1 MLKALCIIALL
12 AVTSFADVKAVIDG
26 PSTGNPGDLIV
37 LNGVNSIGDGH
48 RWVIPEGLQTL
59 ACGTAGPGQ
68 LAFASGRAGSY
79 TFGLIVADKEAAI
92 DYVTHTVKIGGS
104 LPQPPPTDPD
114 QPDLPI
120 PDPDEPDE
128 PDQPTPVP
136 GLEQIEKLSMEKA
149 ASLADSTTAKSIAQG
164 ILEVDRQIEVM
175 CSRGQC
181 PGLASVKQM
190 MVATIEGR
198 LLGRRGASLNVNWL
212 DGWRKPINEA
222 INKLNA
228 VDVPSYRAIMRAVA
242 VGLSQ

>member
-1 MLKALCIIALL
+1 MLKHLWLV
-12 AVTSFADVKAVIDG
+12 AVLFCSPSLADVKAVIDG
-26 PSTGNPGDLIV
+26 PATGNPGDLIV
-37 LNGVNSIGDGH
+37 LNGMNSVGDGH

-68 LAFASGRAGSY
+68 LAFASGRSGSY

-92 DYVTHTVKIGGS
+92 DFTTHTVTIAGS
-104 LPQPPPTDPD
+104 LPQPPPTEPD

-120 PDPDEPDE
+120 PDPDE

-136 GLEQIEKLSMEKA
+136 GLEQIEKLSRESA
-149 ASLADSTTAKSIAQG
+149 ARLADADTAKGLADAIMATERA
-164 ILEVDRQIEVM
+164 IDAM
-175 CSRGQC
+175 CKAGQC
-181 PGLASVKQM
+181 PGLAATKAM
-190 MVATIEGR
+190 MVAAIERRLSERHGR
-198 LLGRRGASLNVNWL
+198 SLSVNWL

-222 INKLNA
+222 INRLNA

>member
-1 MLKALCIIALL
+1 MMLRVILLVALL
-12 AVTSFADVKAVIDG
+12 AVPSLADVRAIIDG
-26 PSTGNPGDLIV
+26 PATGNPGDLIV
-37 LNGVNSIGDGH
+37 LNGMNSVGDGH

-79 TFGLIVADKEAAI
+79 TFGLIVADKQAEI

-120 PDPDEPDE
+120 PDPEPE
-128 PDQPTPVP
+128 QPTPVP
-136 GLEQIEKLSMEKA
+136 GLEQIEKLSRESA
-149 ASLADSTTAKSIAQG
+149 ARLADADTAKGLADAIMATERA
-164 ILEVDRQIEVM
+164 IDAM
-175 CSRGQC
+175 CKSGQC
-181 PGLASVKQM
+181 PGLAATKAM
-190 MVATIEGR
+190 MVAAIERR
-198 LLGRRGASLNVNWL
+198 LSERRGRSLSVNWL

-222 INKLNA
+222 INRLNA

>member
-1 MLKALCIIALL
+1 MLKHIALL
-12 AVTSFADVKAVIDG
+12 AILLCSPSLADVRAVIDG
-26 PSTGNPGDLIV
+26 PATGNPGDLIV
-37 LNGVNSIGDGH
+37 LNGMNSVGDGH
-48 RWVIPEGLQTL
+48 HWVIPEGLQTL
-59 ACGTAGPGQ
+59 ACGNAGPGQ

-92 DYVTHTVKIGGS
+92 DYVTHTVRIGGS
-104 LPQPPPTDPD
+104 LPQPPPTEPD

-120 PDPDEPDE
+120 PDPDEPE
-128 PDQPTPVP
+128 QPTPVP

-149 ASLADSTTAKSIAQG
+149 AALADSTTAKSIAQG

-175 CSRGQC
+175 CSRGQR
-181 PGLASVKQM
+181 PGLPAVKQM

-222 INKLNA
+222 INRLNA

-242 VGLSQ
+242 VGLTKA

>member
-1 MLKALCIIALL
+1 M
-12 AVTSFADVKAVIDG
+12 
-26 PSTGNPGDLIV
+26 
-37 LNGVNSIGDGH
+37 NSIGDGH
-48 RWVIPEGLQTL
+48 RWVIPDGLQTL

-120 PDPDEPDE
+120 PDPDEPD
-128 PDQPTPVP
+128 QPTPVP

-149 ASLADSTTAKSIAQG
+149 AALVDSTTAKGLADAIMNT
-164 ILEVDRQIEVM
+164 DRAIEQM
-175 CSRGQC
+175 CAGGQC
-181 PGLASVKQM
+181 PGLPAVKQL
-190 MVATIEGR
+190 MVAAIEQR
-198 LLGRRGASLNVNWL
+198 LNARRGASLNVNWL

-228 VDVPSYRAIMRAVA
+228 VDVPAYRAIMRAVA
-242 VGLSQ
+242 VGLSR

>member
-1 MLKALCIIALL
+1 MLRVFLLVALL
-12 AVTSFADVKAVIDG
+12 AVPSRADVRAVIDG
-26 PSTGNPGDLIV
+26 PATGNPGDLIV
-37 LNGVNSIGDGH
+37 LSGVNSVGDGH
-48 RWVIPEGLQTL
+48 LWIIPEGLQTL
-59 ACGTAGPGQ
+59 ACGNAGPGQ

-104 LPQPPPTDPD
+104 LPQPPPTEPD

-120 PDPDEPDE
+120 PDPDEPG
-128 PDQPTPVP
+128 QPTPVP
-136 GLEQIEKLSMEKA
+136 GLEQIEKLSRESA
-149 ASLADSTTAKSIAQG
+149 ARLADATTAKSIAEG
-164 ILEVDRQIEVM
+164 IFEVERQIEIM

-181 PGLASVKQM
+181 PGLATAKQM

-198 LLGRRGASLNVNWL
+198 LLGRRGDSRNVNWL

-222 INKLNA
+222 INRLNA